1 MEMITLKGIVIREYP
16 VGENDKFIHVL
27 TKERG
32 VIEISVRGGR
42 KMISKNAAELSFLL
56 ILYSQYAL
64 IRADIILT
72 AVSQ

>member
-32 VIEISVRGGR
+32 VIEISVGR
-42 KMISKNAAELSFLL
+42 KK
-56 ILYSQYAL
+56 
-64 IRADIILT
+64 DDK
-72 AVSQ
+72 

>member
-42 KMISKNAAELSFLL
+42 KMISKNELSFLL